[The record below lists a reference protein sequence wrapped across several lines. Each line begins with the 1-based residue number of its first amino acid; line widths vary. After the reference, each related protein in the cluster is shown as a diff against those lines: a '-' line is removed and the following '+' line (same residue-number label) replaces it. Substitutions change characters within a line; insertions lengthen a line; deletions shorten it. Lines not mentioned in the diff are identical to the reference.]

1 VRWRAKV
8 RAIVHSIREIGYD
21 AHMPALRNPKH
32 ELFCQLIPQGT
43 KNGWSQAEIYRRCG
57 YKAAGHS
64 AEVLASNLLKN
75 IEVQR
80 RIAEITA
87 PAVRKA
93 RVTTETLIG
102 QFDQV
107 FDAAMSDKQFG
118 AASSAATVKA
128 KLTGFLRDRLE
139 VGSPGAFDGLET
151 TEQVVAALLSD
162 QTASE
167 ALATL
172 DTLRSE
178 IEAYAA
184 DHADIVV
191 TEPARP
197 RERGSEAGRRLV
209 EQ

>member
-1 VRWRAKV
+1 
-8 RAIVHSIREIGYD
+8 
-21 AHMPALRNPKH
+21 MPALRNPRR

-93 RVTTETLIG
+93 RVTTETLIA

-128 KLTGFLRDRLE
+128 KLTGFLRTQIE
-139 VGSPGAFDGLET
+139 IGSVGSFDGLET
-151 TEQVVAALLSD
+151 TEQIITELLAD

-167 ALATL
+167 ALQQL
-172 DTLRSE
+172 DTLRE
-178 IEAYAA
+178 LIEHHAA

-197 RERGSEAGRRLV
+197 RAPGGEADTALALYRPKPRRR
-209 EQ
+209 

>member
-1 VRWRAKV
+1 
-8 RAIVHSIREIGYD
+8 
-21 AHMPALRNPKH
+21 MPALKNPRH
-32 ELFCQLIPQGT
+32 ELFCQLIPQGA

-57 YKAAGHS
+57 YKATGHS

-75 IEVQR
+75 IEVQQ

-128 KLTGFLRDRLE
+128 KLTGFLRDKLE
-139 VGSPGAFDGLET
+139 IGGPGAFDACASADD
-151 TEQVVAALLSD
+151 VMRMLLAD
-162 QTASE
+162 QSVSE
-167 ALATL
+167 VLGSLATL
-172 DTLRSE
+172 SAQVQ
-178 IEAYAA
+178 AYAS
-184 DHADIVV
+184 DHAQLIVA
-191 TEPARP
+191 EPARP
-197 RERGSEAGRRLV
+197 QAVGSEAERSLAYLRPRSRRRR
-209 EQ
+209 